1 MFREGIDTH
10 RITYKLDDMLNKNNM
25 FFLTELAV

>member
-1 MFREGIDTH
+1 MFREGIDIH
-10 RITYKLDDMLNKNNM
+10 RITYKLHDMLNKNNM